1 MINWKNASVNIA
13 ELKDYEFNPR
23 KIADKEIEKLTSHI
37 KEDGYHQ
44 RIIVNSDYTI
54 IGGHQRK
61 KALLAAGYKKNDV
74 IDVLISDRLLSAE
87 ELDRINIRDNLP
99 FGEYDFDILNDR
111 FDKDTLLDFGMS
123 DNLLVGFGEDDLFAE
138 DEAMFDSEL
147 IEPRAKLGDLYIL
160 GNHRLLCGDSTNA
173 EHVSRL
179 LDGTNPILMVTDPPY
194 GVSYKPEWREVAGK
208 GARAKGTVLN
218 DDRYDWSDAYSLFT
232 GDVAYIWHSSSY
244 THKFAEHI
252 ENCDFKLISLIIW
265 SKQHFALSRGDYH
278 GQHEPLWYAVKRG
291 KQHNWQGKRDQSTI
305 WEINNNNVF
314 GGGGEEQTGHGTQ
327 KPIECMLRPIIN
339 NSKVGEGVY
348 DPFGGSGTTLIA
360 CEKSDRNCYMM
371 ELSPAYIDVIVKRWE
386 KETGQQGILAS
397 ILTPESL

>member
-1 MINWKNASVNIA
+1 M
-13 ELKDYEFNPR
+13 
-23 KIADKEIEKLTSHI
+23 
-37 KEDGYHQ
+37 
-44 RIIVNSDYTI
+44 NSDYTI

-99 FGEYDFDILNDR
+99 FGEYDFDILSDR

-123 DNLLVGFGEDDLFAE
+123 DNLLVGFGEDNLFAE

-179 LDGTNPILMVTDPPY
+179 LDGSNPILMVTDPPY
-194 GVSYKPEWREVAGK
+194 GVNYEPEWREVAGK

-252 ENCDFKLISLIIW
+252 ENCDFK
-265 SKQHFALSRGDYH
+265 FY
-278 GQHEPLWYAVKRG
+278 
-291 KQHNWQGKRDQSTI
+291 
-305 WEINNNNVF
+305 
-314 GGGGEEQTGHGTQ
+314 
-327 KPIECMLRPIIN
+327 
-339 NSKVGEGVY
+339 NSY
-348 DPFGGSGTTLIA
+348 
-360 CEKSDRNCYMM
+360 
-371 ELSPAYIDVIVKRWE
+371 
-386 KETGQQGILAS
+386 
-397 ILTPESL
+397 

>member
-74 IDVLISDRLLSAE
+74 IDVLISDRLLTAE

-99 FGEYDFDILNDR
+99 FGEYDFDILSDR
-111 FDKDTLLDFGMS
+111 FDKETLLDFGMS

-173 EHVSRL
+173 ENVSRL

-208 GARAKGTVLN
+208 GARAKGTVFFSPLL
-218 DDRYDWSDAYSLFT
+218 W
-232 GDVAYIWHSSSY
+232 
-244 THKFAEHI
+244 
-252 ENCDFKLISLIIW
+252 IIL
-265 SKQHFALSRGDYH
+265 KKNIMKGKCNLAL
-278 GQHEPLWYAVKRG
+278 K
-291 KQHNWQGKRDQSTI
+291 
-305 WEINNNNVF
+305 
-314 GGGGEEQTGHGTQ
+314 
-327 KPIECMLRPIIN
+327 
-339 NSKVGEGVY
+339 
-348 DPFGGSGTTLIA
+348 
-360 CEKSDRNCYMM
+360 
-371 ELSPAYIDVIVKRWE
+371 
-386 KETGQQGILAS
+386 
-397 ILTPESL
+397 

>member
-99 FGEYDFDILNDR
+99 FGEYDFDILSDR

-123 DNLLVGFGEDDLFAE
+123 DNLLVGFGEDNLFAE

-147 IEPRAKLGDLYIL
+147 IEPRAKLGD
-160 GNHRLLCGDSTNA
+160 
-173 EHVSRL
+173 
-179 LDGTNPILMVTDPPY
+179 
-194 GVSYKPEWREVAGK
+194 SYLSYVFKKCKFR
-208 GARAKGTVLN
+208 
-218 DDRYDWSDAYSLFT
+218 T
-232 GDVAYIWHSSSY
+232 G
-244 THKFAEHI
+244 
-252 ENCDFKLISLIIW
+252 L
-265 SKQHFALSRGDYH
+265 
-278 GQHEPLWYAVKRG
+278 
-291 KQHNWQGKRDQSTI
+291 
-305 WEINNNNVF
+305 
-314 GGGGEEQTGHGTQ
+314 
-327 KPIECMLRPIIN
+327 
-339 NSKVGEGVY
+339 
-348 DPFGGSGTTLIA
+348 
-360 CEKSDRNCYMM
+360 KSCH
-371 ELSPAYIDVIVKRWE
+371 
-386 KETGQQGILAS
+386 
-397 ILTPESL
+397 